1 MDRDMFFAFAHGIRM
16 TLESLG
22 LPFDGDAMLPVLKR
36 MESIVGSPKHSL
48 VKGDDSMT
56 DWNRFYHLRAIEQ
69 QLCVEYLKK
78 VNENA
83 QSAAD
88 EAPDA
93 EDENGTT
100 TN

>member
-83 QSAAD
+83 PRLLPD
-88 EAPDA
+88 EPTSGDV
-93 EDENGTT
+93 N
-100 TN
+100 